1 MNRRICRW
9 LAGMAAASAAA
20 LTLTAATFGP
30 GAAGTTAREPH
41 LIRIESF
48 VYDPSALTIRAGD
61 TVTWT
66 NLDIVPHTVT
76 AVDGSWDSG
85 EIGPGESWSLI
96 ATESIVRDYFCV
108 YHPGMRARLDREHD
122 G

>member
-1 MNRRICRW
+1 MSARTGYW

-20 LTLTAATFGP
+20 LTLTAAAFGP
-30 GAAGTTAREPH
+30 GTAGRTARDPH

-48 VYDPSALTIRAGD
+48 VYDPSALAIRTGD
-61 TVTWT
+61 IVTWT

-85 EIGPGESWSLI
+85 EIGPGESWSLN
-96 ATESIVRDYFCV
+96 ATETILRDYFCA